1 MRRYIIC
8 LVIISLSLWDNLASA
23 HEKEKEKTA
32 LIAAKNWLSLVDSGN
47 YAESWQKASTYFKNF
62 VPEKQWQ
69 QSLNTMRHPLGKVIS
84 REVEIKQ
91 YKTSL
96 PGAPDGEY
104 VVIKF
109 LTSFANKKLAL
120 ETAILMLEK
129 DGYWRVSG
137 YYIR

>member
-8 LVIISLSLWDNLASA
+8 LVIISLSLWGNLASA
-23 HEKEKEKTA
+23 HEKEKEKAA

-47 YAESWQKASTYFKNF
+47 YAESWQKASKYFKNF

-104 VVIKF
+104 VVM
-109 LTSFANKKLAL
+109 KLEFPEFFITQSTNPL
-120 ETAILMLEK
+120 K
-129 DGYWRVSG
+129 
-137 YYIR
+137 